1 MSEDGGR
8 RKGLGRGL
16 SALLGDNGSE
26 DYAALDKL
34 RTSKSVPIE
43 SLKPNRYQP
52 RRHFDE
58 EQLDHLAESIRDKGM
73 LQPIL
78 VRRFGDQPNAYE
90 IIAGERR
97 WRAAQRAQLHEVP
110 VLIKDLTD
118 LEALEVALVE
128 NVQRQD
134 LTAIEEALGYKRL
147 ADEFGYT
154 QEQLAHGVGKSR
166 SHIANLLRLLTL
178 PPPVQW
184 MVETGELTAGH
195 ARALIGTSDPETL
208 AKRIV
213 EQGLTVRQI
222 EQLVAGA
229 NADPEAPL
237 PSEPPPK
244 TGRKSTGGEAVPA
257 DAAKDADTLALERS
271 LSTALGLK
279 VAVQHRGDRGEI
291 KIFYSD
297 LDQLDDLCHRLI
309 KGAPIPAPEED
320 PLEPGDTGQD
330 PPGQI

>member
-16 SALLGDNGSE
+16 SALLGDNGTE
-26 DYAALDKL
+26 DYAALDRL
-34 RTSKSVPIE
+34 RTSKNVPIE
-43 SLKPNRYQP
+43 ALKPNRYQP

-58 EQLDHLAESIRDKGM
+58 EQLVQLADSIREKGM

-78 VRRFGDQPNAYE
+78 VRRIGDQPNAYE

-147 ADEFGYT
+147 AEEFGYT
-154 QEQLAHGVGKSR
+154 QEQLAQGVGKSR
-166 SHIANLLRLLTL
+166 SHITNLLRLLTL

-184 MVETGELTAGH
+184 MVETGEITPGH
-195 ARALIGTSDPETL
+195 ARALIGTTDPEAL

-229 NADPEAPL
+229 NPATDQPAPAK
-237 PSEPPPK
+237 PGRKATAGSPDAEPEPP
-244 TGRKSTGGEAVPA
+244 
-257 DAAKDADTLALERS
+257 KDADTLALERS

-279 VAVQHRGDRGEI
+279 VAVHHRGARGEI

-309 KGAPIPAPEED
+309 QGAPPVVPEED
-320 PLEPGDTGQD
+320 PLAPDDPGDEPHGHT
-330 PPGQI
+330 